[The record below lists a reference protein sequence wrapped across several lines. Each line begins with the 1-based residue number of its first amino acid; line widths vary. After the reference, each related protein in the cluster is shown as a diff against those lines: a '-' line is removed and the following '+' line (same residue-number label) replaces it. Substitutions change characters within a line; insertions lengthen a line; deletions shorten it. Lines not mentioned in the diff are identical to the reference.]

1 MKVIVTAEGKDL
13 DSRVDPR
20 FGRCMYFIVVDPETL
35 DFESVSNSGLDAR
48 GGAGIQAGQLVASKG
63 AKAVITGN
71 VGPNAYQTLQAA
83 GISIFTGASG
93 TVRQALEDY
102 RNDRLAKV
110 GGPSVGSKAG
120 MGQRR

>member
-1 MKVIVTAEGKDL
+1 MKVCVTAEGKDL

-20 FGRCMYFIVVDPETL
+20 FGRCAYFVIVDPETL
-35 DFESVSNSGLDAR
+35 DFEPVKNPGLDAS
-48 GGAGIQAGQLVASKG
+48 GGAGIQAGQLVASRG
-63 AKAVITGN
+63 AKVVITGN

-83 GISIFTGASG
+83 GIKVFTGAGG

-102 RNDRLAKV
+102 KNNRFTQA

-120 MGQRR
+120 MGRKR

>member
-1 MKVIVTAEGKDL
+1 MKVCVTAEGKDL

-20 FGRCMYFIVVDPETL
+20 FGRCMYFIIVDPETL
-35 DFESVSNSGLDAR
+35 DFESVGNPGLDAS
-48 GGAGIQAGQLVASKG
+48 GGAGIQAGQFVASKG

-83 GISIFTGASG
+83 GISIFTGAGGS
-93 TVRQALEDY
+93 VRQALEDY
-102 RNDRLAKV
+102 KKNRLAKA

-120 MGQRR
+120 MGGKR

>member
-1 MKVIVTAEGKDL
+1 MKVCVTAEGKDL

-20 FGRCMYFIVVDPETL
+20 FGRCMYFIIVDPETL
-35 DFESVSNSGLDAR
+35 DFESVGNPGLDAS
-48 GGAGIQAGQLVASKG
+48 GGAGIQAGQVVASKG

-83 GISIFTGASG
+83 GISIFTGAGG

-102 RNDRLAKV
+102 KNNRLAKA

-120 MGQRR
+120 MGGKR

>member
-1 MKVIVTAEGKDL
+1 MKVFVTAEGKDL

-20 FGRCMYFIVVDPETL
+20 FGRCMYFIIVDPETL
-35 DFESVSNSGLDAR
+35 DFEFVRNPSLDAS

-63 AKAVITGN
+63 AKTVITGN

-83 GISIFTGASG
+83 GISIFTGAGG

-102 RNDRLAKV
+102 KNNRLAKA

-120 MGQRR
+120 MGRRR

>member
-1 MKVIVTAEGKDL
+1 MKVCVTAEGQDL

-20 FGRCMYFIVVDPETL
+20 FGRCRYFILVDPETL
-35 DFESVSNSGLDAR
+35 AFDVADNAGIEAS
-48 GGAGIQAGQLVASKG
+48 GGAGIQAGQFVASKG

-83 GISIFTGASG
+83 GISIFTGATG

-102 RNDRLAKV
+102 KNKRLAKA

-120 MGQRR
+120 MGGKR